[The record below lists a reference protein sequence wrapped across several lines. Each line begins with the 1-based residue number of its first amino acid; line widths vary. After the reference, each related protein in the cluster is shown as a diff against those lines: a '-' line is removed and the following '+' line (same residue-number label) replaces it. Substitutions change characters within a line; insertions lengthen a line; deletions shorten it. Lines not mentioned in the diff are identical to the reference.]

1 MKAAFTIWRGRI
13 SPVFDV
19 SRQVLILEI
28 ENGRVM
34 GEEQERLPE
43 GHPALK
49 LDQLVERGV
58 EALICGAVSGP
69 VADMASAY
77 GIHVIPFV
85 AGEITNVKDAYLT
98 GTLQGEKF
106 YMPGCHRKRLGMRRG
121 VRPGFPLMRSRRGRR
136 KNDGNNTHSTR

>member
-28 ENGRVM
+28 QNGRVM
-34 GEEQERLPE
+34 AEEQERLPE

-49 LDQLVERGV
+49 LDQLVDRGV

-77 GIHVIPFV
+77 GIQIIPFV
-85 AGEITNVKDAYLT
+85 AGDITNVKDAFLA

-106 YMPGCHRKRLGMRRG
+106 YMPGCHRKRSGMRKSG
-121 VRPGFPLMRSRRGRR
+121 RPGFPGRRSRRG
-136 KNDGNNTHSTR
+136 